1 MLPIGHPAAAVG
13 GGEEAGGD
21 MDAASRKRN
30 VALVGPNGA
39 GKTTLL
45 ESILFVTGTSPRKG
59 RVMDKNT
66 VGDARPEARER
77 QMSTEVTAAWFRTGG
92 LEFTVLDCPGSVE
105 FVQETRA
112 ALMGVDLAVVVVEPV
127 LERMIA
133 VAPLFHFLD
142 SHAVPHL
149 VFINKMDRSEV
160 RYRDLL
166 EALRKVSARPVIPH
180 QYAIG
185 RGDSL
190 VGYIDLPT
198 EQAYAYRK
206 GGPSDRIPLPEEYRE
221 REQAARRAL
230 LETLADFDDD
240 LLEKL
245 LEDQEPPTEQVLADL
260 RKTLGADQVVP
271 VFMGVAEQDMGVRR
285 FLEALVAETPEPAV
299 RAAALGIPETGPTL
313 AQVLKTYHLPHAGKL
328 SLVRVW
334 RGQVKDGMQ
343 LAGMRVGGVYRL
355 LGQQQEPIGEAGAG
369 SIVALARMDEA
380 RTGQVL
386 SNGAGPLDVRLPTA
400 APLPPLFAY
409 AVTAVNRNDEVKL
422 SAALGKLVD
431 EDPSLKVEPD
441 PEMHQTLL
449 WGQGEM
455 HLKVALDRM
464 RTKYHIPVEPHA
476 PRTPYRETIRKS
488 TDAHGRHKKQSGGH
502 GQFGDVKIHIEPL
515 PRGAGFRFE
524 NRVVGGAVP
533 KQFIPAVEEGARE
546 YLAKGPLGFP
556 VVDVQVT
563 LNDGQY
569 HTVDSNELSF
579 KMAVALA
586 LKEGLPKCQPVLLE
600 PILAVTI
607 SVPADY
613 TSRALQLVTQRRGQI
628 LGYEGKE
635 GWPGWDAT
643 RAQIP
648 QGEMHDLIVSLR
660 SLSQGT
666 GFFEWTF
673 DHLQEVPDRLAQTIV
688 EQHREQA

>member
-1 MLPIGHPAAAVG
+1 MQAV
-13 GGEEAGGD
+13 ET
-21 MDAASRKRN
+21 KRN

-45 ESILFVTGTSPRKG
+45 ESILFVTGTIPRKG

-66 VGDARPEARER
+66 VGDASPEARER
-77 QMSTEVTAAWFRTGG
+77 QMSTEVTAARFEAGG
-92 LEFTVLDCPGSVE
+92 LDFTILDCPGSVE
-105 FVQETRA
+105 FIQETRA

-133 VAPLFHFLD
+133 VAPLLHFLD
-142 SHAVPHL
+142 EHGIPHL

-166 EALRKVSARPVIPH
+166 DALRKVSARPVIPH

-185 RGDSL
+185 RGQSL
-190 VGYIDLPT
+190 VGYIDLVS
-198 EQAYAYRK
+198 EQAYAYKK

-245 LEDQEPPTEQVLADL
+245 LEDREPPADQVVADL

-285 FLEALVAETPEPAV
+285 FLEALVAETPEPSV
-299 RAAALGIPETGPTL
+299 RAAALGIAPDGPTL
-313 AQVLKTYHLPHAGKL
+313 AQVVKTYHLPHAGKL

-334 RGQVKDGMQ
+334 RGRVADGMQ
-343 LAGMRVGGVYRL
+343 LGGMRVGGVYRL
-355 LGQQQEPIGEAGAG
+355 LGQQQEPVGEAGPG
-369 SIVALARMDEA
+369 SVVALARLDEA

-386 SNGAGPLDVRLPTA
+386 TNGAGALDVPLPVA
-400 APLPPLFAY
+400 APLPPLFAF
-409 AVTAVNRNDEVKL
+409 AITAANRNDEVKL
-422 SAALGKLVD
+422 SGALAKLTD
-431 EDPSLKVEPD
+431 EDPSLQVQSD
-441 PEMHQTLL
+441 PEMQQTLL

-455 HLKVALDRM
+455 HLKVALDRL
-464 RTKYHIPVEPHA
+464 RNKYHIAVQPHP
-476 PRTPYRETIRKS
+476 PRTPYRETIRRS
-488 TDAHGRHKKQSGGH
+488 ADAHGRHKKQTGGH
-502 GQFGDVKIHIEPL
+502 GQFGDVKITIEPL
-515 PRGAGFRFE
+515 PRGTGFQFE
-524 NRVVGGAVP
+524 SRVVGGAVP

-556 VVDVQVT
+556 VVDVKVT

-569 HTVDSNELSF
+569 HSVDSNELSF
-579 KMAVALA
+579 KLATALA

-600 PILAVTI
+600 PVLAVTI

-613 TSRALQLVTQRRGQI
+613 TSKALQLVTQRRGQI
-628 LGYEGKE
+628 LGYEGKA
-635 GWPGWDAT
+635 GWPGWDEI

-666 GFFEWTF
+666 GFFEWAF
-673 DHLQEVPDRLAQTIV
+673 DHLQEVPERLAQAIV